1 MSTTTTH
8 FPSLFVVTTF
18 IIIILLDIYNAST
31 ITNPFTQ
38 STEQFISSLLLTS
51 IYQYKNISP
60 LCNNSL
66 ISAFTHKDKVFLN
79 KFISDSAKNKNNFS
93 SYLDCLSIDYTSIND
108 NLTYIIIH
116 IGKKDAS
123 QIEQQEKYLFGLCY
137 PKKYD
142 EHEYK
147 NIFSIVNSN
156 FELFDNL
163 HYDDITV
170 YDMSKNRSSL
180 KYLFN
185 CIPIALIIILILCS
199 VFHSIPILL
208 LYFFMYKNNSEP
220 QERIIYCFSVSTNT
234 EELVDNNDNGK
245 TIVTND
251 TGLSFLKGLRALSMI
266 SVIVSLAF
274 K

>member
-1 MSTTTTH
+1 MSITTNV
-8 FPSLFVVTTF
+8 FPSLFVVAIF
-18 IIIILLDIYNAST
+18 IITVLLHTYNAST

-60 LCNNSL
+60 SCNNSL

-79 KFISDSAKNKNNFS
+79 KFISDSAKNKNDLG
-93 SYLDCLSIDYTSIND
+93 SYLDCLSIDYESQYNTSSLND

-116 IGKKDAS
+116 IGKTDVS
-123 QIEQQEKYLFGLCY
+123 QIEQQEKYLFGLCV
-137 PKKYD
+137 PKGCN

-185 CIPIALIIILILCS
+185 CIPIVLIVILILCS
-199 VFHSIPILL
+199 VFHSIPIHL
-208 LYFFMYKNNSEP
+208 LYLFMYKNNSEP
-220 QERIIYCFSVSTNT
+220 QARIIYCFSLSENT
-234 EELVDNNDNGK
+234 E
-245 TIVTND
+245 
-251 TGLSFLKGLRALSMI
+251 
-266 SVIVSLAF
+266 
-274 K
+274 